1 MSDGPDNRPT
11 HQLPAV
17 PDWAVEL
24 TKSVKTGFAHVEG
37 RMDSLDGKVDTL
49 AHGLGTVTDEVSTIK
64 VEFAEFKGST
74 NEKFKSHSIPI
85 REASNVD
92 LKHDAAI
99 GTLVADV
106 AEVKQALAANTGVTE
121 DVKKLLVEGAKS
133 PTVRLWGGRIAMAL
147 GFLALGY
154 IGMLQRSI
162 EAKQSEIKASADK
175 QPSVTVVPVFM
186 PTDAGGP
193 DARP

>member
-1 MSDGPDNRPT
+1 MSDKPDNKPT
-11 HQLPAV
+11 QQLPAV
-17 PDWAVEL
+17 PDWAIEL
-24 TKSVKTGFAHVEG
+24 TKSVKVGFSKIDAD
-37 RMDSLDGKVDTL
+37 MTALDGKVDTL

-64 VEFAEFKGST
+64 VQFAEFKGQT

-85 REASNVD
+85 REASKTD
-92 LKHDAAI
+92 MQHDAAI

-106 AEVKQALAANTGVTE
+106 KELKESVTANTGLTE

-186 PTDAGGP
+186 PADAGGP

>member
-1 MSDGPDNRPT
+1 MPDGPENKPT
-11 HQLPAV
+11 KELPAV
-17 PDWAVEL
+17 PEWAIEL

-37 RMDSLDGKVDTL
+37 RMDSLDSKVDTL
-49 AHGLGTVTDEVSTIK
+49 AHGLGTVTDEVSAIK

-74 NEKFKSHSIPI
+74 NEKFKAHSIPI
-85 REASNVD
+85 REASSTD
-92 LKHDAAI
+92 MRHDAAI
-99 GTLVADV
+99 ADV
-106 AEVKQALAANTGVTE
+106 VTKVTAIEAKVDANTGITE
-121 DVKKLLVEGAKS
+121 EVKKLLVDGAKS

-186 PTDAGGP
+186 PADAGGP
-193 DARP
+193 DAK

>member
-1 MSDGPDNRPT
+1 MSDGPENKPT
-11 HQLPAV
+11 KELPAV
-17 PDWAVEL
+17 PEWAIEL

-37 RMDSLDGKVDTL
+37 RMDSLDSKVDTL

-74 NEKFKSHSIPI
+74 NEKFKAHSIPI
-85 REASNVD
+85 REASSTD
-92 LKHDAAI
+92 MRHDAAI
-99 GTLVADV
+99 ADV
-106 AEVKQALAANTGVTE
+106 VTKVTAIEAKVDANTGITE
-121 DVKKLLVEGAKS
+121 EVKKLLVDGAKS

-186 PTDAGGP
+186 PADAGGP
-193 DARP
+193 DAK

>member
-1 MSDGPDNRPT
+1 MSDGPDNKPT
-11 HQLPAV
+11 KELPAV
-17 PDWAVEL
+17 PDWAIEL
-24 TKSVKTGFAHVEG
+24 TKSVKTGFSKIDAD
-37 RMDSLDGKVDTL
+37 MTALDGKVDTL

-64 VEFAEFKGST
+64 VQFAEFKGQT
-74 NEKFKSHSIPI
+74 DEKFRSHSIPI
-85 REASNVD
+85 REASKTD
-92 LKHDAAI
+92 MQHDAAI
-99 GTLVADV
+99 GTLVSDV
-106 AEVKQALAANTGVTE
+106 GEMKKALAANTGVTE
-121 DVKKLLVEGAKS
+121 DVKRLLVEGAKS

-186 PTDAGGP
+186 PADAGGP

>member
-1 MSDGPDNRPT
+1 MSDGPENKPT
-11 HQLPAV
+11 KELPAV
-17 PDWAVEL
+17 PEWAIEL

-37 RMDSLDGKVDTL
+37 RMDSLDSKVDTL

-74 NEKFKSHSIPI
+74 NEKFRAHSIPI
-85 REASNVD
+85 REASSTD
-92 LKHDAAI
+92 MRHDAAI
-99 GTLVADV
+99 ADV
-106 AEVKQALAANTGVTE
+106 VTKVTAIEAKVDANTGITE
-121 DVKKLLVEGAKS
+121 EVKKLLVDGAKS

-154 IGMLQRSI
+154 IGLLQRSI

-193 DARP
+193 DAK